1 MPHLFLGAHLST
13 AKGLHQ
19 AVRDGHAMG
28 AGAVQVFTS
37 SPRQWKGGLADPAK
51 AQALKDAWEEGGRP
65 TLVSH
70 DTYLVNLAHPE
81 DDKREKSVACLTE
94 ELGRSGAYDIPFVV
108 SHIAAALGQEPD
120 VARRR
125 AVEGIRRV
133 LDDSPSEV
141 TLLMETTAG
150 QGSAMNRAFD
160 EVAAFLHDLNGDER
174 VGVCL
179 DTCHVFAA
187 GYDLRTPE
195 AYGATMDRFDRLVG
209 LDRLKV
215 VHVNDSQKDLG
226 SKVDRHANLGKG
238 KIGLEAFR
246 LLVNDPRF
254 AEKPLILET
263 PTEDDGHARDLE
275 TLRELS
281 TT

>member
-1 MPHLFLGAHLST
+1 MPHRFLGAHLST

-19 AVRDGHAMG
+19 AVRDGYAMG
-28 AGAVQVFTS
+28 AGAAQVFTS
-37 SPRQWKGGLADPAK
+37 SPRTWKGGAADPKK
-51 AQALKDAWEEGGRP
+51 AEALGKAWEECGRP
-65 TLVSH
+65 VLVSH

-81 DDKREKSVACLTE
+81 EATREKSRACLTE
-94 ELGRSGAYDIPFVV
+94 EMQRSGAYGIPFVV
-108 SHIAAALGQEPD
+108 SHIAAALGQEAD
-120 VARRR
+120 VARGR
-125 AVEGIRRV
+125 AVETIRRV
-133 LDDSPSEV
+133 LDDSPSSV

-150 QGSAMNRAFD
+150 QGSAMNRSFD
-160 EVAAFLHDLNGDER
+160 ELAAFLGELQGDER

-195 AYGATMDRFDRLVG
+195 TYAATMAEFDAKVG
-209 LDRLKV
+209 LDRLKI
-215 VHVNDSQKDLG
+215 VHCNDSQKDLG

-254 AEKPLILET
+254 AEKPILLET
-263 PTEDDGHARDLE
+263 PAEDDGHTKDLAI
-275 TLRELS
+275 LRELS
-281 TT
+281 V